1 MVVHPDG
8 QERSGVPPADRGVTA
23 PPQEE
28 GGVFFAT
35 FIRAACLLY
44 SRKKSINI
52 DIYNQITL
60 TETTG

>member
-44 SRKKSINI
+44 SRENLLILIFTIK
-52 DIYNQITL
+52 L
-60 TETTG
+60 H